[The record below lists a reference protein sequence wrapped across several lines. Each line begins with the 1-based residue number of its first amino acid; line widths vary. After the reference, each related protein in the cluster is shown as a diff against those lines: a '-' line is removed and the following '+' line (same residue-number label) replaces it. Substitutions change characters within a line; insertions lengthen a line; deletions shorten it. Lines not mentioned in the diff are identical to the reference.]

1 MHSISLF
8 TMEIHQLQLVHLQY
22 LDQAGVGVGN
32 HLNWNQ
38 KSILS
43 YQGSKYS
50 TNCAAC
56 DASLFLRSS
65 QLHGS
70 YYDKLTQ
77 ESRQHS

>member
-8 TMEIHQLQLVHLQY
+8 TDGNSSTATSSSTVSGPSRG
-22 LDQAGVGVGN
+22 AGN

-38 KSILS
+38 RSILS

-50 TNCAAC
+50 TNCAAS
-56 DASLFLRSS
+56 DASLCLRSL

-70 YYDKLTQ
+70 YYKSQDNTA
-77 ESRQHS
+77 S

>member
-1 MHSISLF
+1 M
-8 TMEIHQLQLVHLQY
+8 QLVHLQY
-22 LDQAGVGVGN
+22 LDQAGGGGGGD

-38 KSILS
+38 RSILS

-56 DASLFLRSS
+56 DASLCLRSL
-65 QLHGS
+65 QLHDS